1 MSETGFRIF
10 NQAFSAGAE
19 LTYAALLTAFF
30 RPFVPQDKRRRG
42 LPLVFSVYILFEIVC
57 NRAALPQGSFGL
69 ILMAMLLAVSRWVG
83 LEKPSVFLLTLL
95 YFNARIS
102 GGLMVQSLYFIVE
115 RSVPYRLE
123 PPEAVFLRAALLV
136 VLFLLSHASMLAVM
150 LYALQRQMRKQK
162 MTLHRRELCYLS
174 LVPTAGILFGQVISR
189 ILVEFK
195 DGVLLQLYERHPAF
209 LAVIP
214 VLALLFYAGAYLT
227 IAFQQGM
234 AALREEQATHYM
246 EYQQTQAIRA
256 RIHEAEQF
264 YARIRGLKHEMR
276 GHLTNIRGL
285 AQSSEYASL
294 ENYIAK
300 MDESMSG
307 FELTLQTG
315 NPVTD
320 VIVNDIRRRSLDLGI
335 RFQVEFHYPNP
346 GAYDAFDVG
355 IILQNLL
362 QNAVEACE
370 KVGEGERFIVL
381 AGKRKGRFFLIEVKN
396 SFSGEVVFGQDGL
409 PVTTKQEDAPMHGI
423 GLANVRRE
431 AEKYMGELEL
441 KAVQQEFFATVLL
454 QERSSL

>member
-1 MSETGFRIF
+1 
-10 NQAFSAGAE
+10 
-19 LTYAALLTAFF
+19 
-30 RPFVPQDKRRRG
+30 
-42 LPLVFSVYILFEIVC
+42 
-57 NRAALPQGSFGL
+57 
-69 ILMAMLLAVSRWVG
+69 
-83 LEKPSVFLLTLL
+83 
-95 YFNARIS
+95 
-102 GGLMVQSLYFIVE
+102 
-115 RSVPYRLE
+115 
-123 PPEAVFLRAALLV
+123 
-136 VLFLLSHASMLAVM
+136 
-150 LYALQRQMRKQK
+150 
-162 MTLHRRELCYLS
+162 
-174 LVPTAGILFGQVISR
+174 QVISR

-264 YARIRGLKHEMR
+264 YTRIRGLKHEMR
-276 GHLTNIRGL
+276 GHLTNIKGL
-285 AQSSEYASL
+285 AQSGEYESL
-294 ENYIAK
+294 TDYIAK

-320 VIVNDIRRRSLDLGI
+320 VIVNDIRRRCLDLGI
-335 RFQVEFHYPNP
+335 RFQVEFHYPEP

-381 AGKRKGRFFLIEVKN
+381 TGKRKGRFFLIEVKN
-396 SFSGEVVFGQDGL
+396 SFAGEVVFGQDGL

-441 KAVQQEFFATVLL
+441 KAVQQEFSAAVLL